1 MSRKIVF
8 EKGYIWMYL
17 VSHIKWFLTTLF
29 SSIRR
34 LVVLH
39 ICKTYFTEERF
50 SSKMFQIF
58 LASFLTLPPINGQIP
73 MKNWK
78 IFCRC
83 YLIKKTLSDIF
94 ITNLDAFASSFI
106 FQQFIY
112 KFIRKHFRGS

>member
-1 MSRKIVF
+1 
-8 EKGYIWMYL
+8 MYL

-39 ICKTYFTEERF
+39 ISKTYFTEERF
-50 SSKMFQIF
+50 SSKMFQIV
-58 LASFLTLPPINGQIP
+58 LASFLTVPPFNGQIP

-94 ITNLDAFASSFI
+94 ITNLGNFPSSFV
-106 FQQFIY
+106 FQL
-112 KFIRKHFRGS
+112 